1 MIAVVVHDVVGSN
14 ESWYI
19 STCFL
24 WQIWIDVPVVGV
36 AFCTMDG
43 LVDIGWTAVVSCNHE
58 APIVEYLVQVAQIVS
73 GCIGCFYRVAAFI
86 DE

>member
-1 MIAVVVHDVVGSN
+1 MIAVVVHDVIGSD

-43 LVDIGWTAVVSCNHE
+43 LVDIGWTAVVSCNH
-58 APIVEYLVQVAQIVS
+58 
-73 GCIGCFYRVAAFI
+73 
-86 DE
+86 

>member
-1 MIAVVVHDVVGSN
+1 MIAVVVHDVVGSD

-43 LVDIGWTAVVSCNHE
+43 LVDIGCRVGSAVISFHK
-58 APIVEYLVQVAQIVS
+58 
-73 GCIGCFYRVAAFI
+73 
-86 DE
+86 

>member
-1 MIAVVVHDVVGSN
+1 MIAVVVHDVVGSD

-36 AFCTMDG
+36 AFARWMALLT
-43 LVDIGWTAVVSCNHE
+43 LVG
-58 APIVEYLVQVAQIVS
+58 PQL
-73 GCIGCFYRVAAFI
+73 
-86 DE
+86 